1 MMNSIMRREQER
13 TTTSS
18 DDHDARVD
26 NDQEIDGGDCYNHL
40 GSILHSSDRLLGRTL
55 AARTN
60 GTRTDA
66 KARSPRVLAK
76 NRPSSAVPGA
86 YAMDGA
92 TPLRRS
98 TTGALTPMPSTECSS
113 VLPMGNEAMQRMNKG
128 ASEFQELELKRWKIQ
143 GSARF
148 VLLLLICV
156 GVGIGVGMWMRG
168 RKDTESSATAP
179 TTATIPLELERML
192 HHCST
197 PDGDALLMDEHL
209 VSLSDQDRIMYS
221 KYAEAFPEADL
232 PTMYSCRADNLA
244 LMYLTMDEGNMDQ
257 LQSSAFELRNAA
269 ITKYSL
275 AVLFISWSGLTWL
288 HNDRWLTSDPVC

>member
-1 MMNSIMRREQER
+1 MRREQER

-26 NDQEIDGGDCYNHL
+26 NDQEIDGGENHH
-40 GSILHSSDRLLGRTL
+40 GSILHSPDRLLGRAP

-76 NRPSSAVPGA
+76 NRPFSAVPGA

-98 TTGALTPMPSTECSS
+98 TTGALMPMPSTECSS

-128 ASEFQELELKRWKIQ
+128 TSEFQELKVKRWKIQ
-143 GSARF
+143 GTARF

-168 RKDTESSATAP
+168 QKDTESSAKAP

-192 HHCST
+192 PHCST

-209 VSLSDQDRIMYS
+209 ASLSDQDRIMYS

-257 LQSSAFELRNAA
+257 LQSSAFELRNAS

-275 AVLFISWSGLTWL
+275 AV
-288 HNDRWLTSDPVC
+288 